1 MLLVLVTVAFNV
13 GAAAVDFLRV
23 PWVLDNMNRY
33 GVPRSWLPLL
43 GLAKAAG
50 AAGLLAGLVV
60 PALGVAAA
68 AGLVVYFAG
77 AVFTV
82 IRSRCYKHLP
92 FPGTFLVL
100 AAACLTAF

>member
-1 MLLVLVTVAFNV
+1 MLLVLVTVVFTV

-23 PWVLDNMNRY
+23 GWVLDNMDRY
-33 GVPRSWLPLL
+33 GVPRSWLALL

-60 PALGVAAA
+60 PALGLAAA
-68 AGLVVYFAG
+68 LGLVVYFAG

-82 IRSRCYKHLP
+82 IRARCYRDLP
-92 FPGTFLVL
+92 FPGAFLVL